1 MSNTTAL
8 TRLAKYRLYILRGLC
23 VAIVPIAAYFPS
35 VSVGFFFSNFRWIST
50 AVDRLPF
57 FLFSSC
63 FPATPPKGVALYWT
77 TSSAYGLVQN
87 LILLSPRVRRTL
99 RIPLT
104 ASEKRRPYSEL
115 RKRLTDKLRLT

>member
-35 VSVGFFFSNFRWIST
+35 VSVGFFFQIFGGYRRPSIGC
-50 AVDRLPF
+50 PF
-57 FLFSSC
+57 FFSLLV
-63 FPATPPKGVALYWT
+63 FRPKGVALYWT